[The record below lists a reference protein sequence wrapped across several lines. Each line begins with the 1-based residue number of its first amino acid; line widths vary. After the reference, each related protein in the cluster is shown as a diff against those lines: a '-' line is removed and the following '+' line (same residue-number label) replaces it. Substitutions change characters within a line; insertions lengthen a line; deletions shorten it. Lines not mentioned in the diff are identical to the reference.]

1 MRQPLAVVCA
11 VVVSFGLGV
20 LLAGSIG
27 APDGETEAST
37 WELVVPAAA
46 ERMWF
51 PPAEQYDNDGEPLS
65 DESFEELMAALEVA
79 MTAEETL
86 ADFEREA
93 DLHLWNFVRRLAIPE
108 VSDEQKERINAYMD
122 ALAEEHPD
130 SRAISQRRMLIDSY
144 SSPMPT
150 MPSFVGFA
158 TLFPDPE
165 GLPTEGEPFEDAQVD
180 RLLAILDATLNVPE
194 ATGNFEEEA
203 SVPLWQ
209 LGMQLQRGAVSE
221 EQTAR
226 VVAFLDKLAEKYPD
240 GAEKVDQQRYLIEN
254 LMPGRVAPNIVGTD
268 TEGVDFELEDYR
280 GRIVA
285 LIFSGQWCGP
295 CRGEYPYQRAMLDI
309 FEEDDVALLGVN
321 SDAVLDTIVQAKER
335 EGLAYRTWWDGQDQP
350 DAEYAATE
358 GPIATQWNVL
368 GWPQIYV
375 LDEEGVIRHTDK
387 RGGGLIAAVDAL
399 LMDKRM
405 REFEA
410 QREAAEAEAETE
422 EAEEAEGDEGETN
435 EEGKADGNSATEAE
449 RG

>member
-1 MRQPLAVVCA
+1 MKQPVAVVCA

-20 LLAGSIG
+20 LLAGGIG
-27 APDGETEAST
+27 APDAETDVF
-37 WELVVPAAA
+37 ELDIPAAA

-51 PPAEQYDNDGEPLS
+51 PDAAQYDNEGEPLS
-65 DESFEELMAALEVA
+65 DESFEELMSSLEVA

-93 DLHLWNFVRRLAIPE
+93 DLHLWNFIRRLAVPE
-108 VSDEQKERINAYMD
+108 VSDEQKERINAYLD
-122 ALAEEHPD
+122 ALAEAHPD
-130 SRAISQRRMLIDSY
+130 SRAISQRSMLVDSY
-144 SSPMPT
+144 ASPMPT

-165 GLPTEGEPFEDAQVD
+165 GLPSDGEPFEDAHVEQ
-180 RLLAILDATLNVPE
+180 LLAQLEATLNVPE
-194 ATGNFEEEA
+194 ASGNFEDEA
-203 SVPLWQ
+203 SIPLWQ
-209 LGMQLQRGAVSE
+209 LGMQLQRGTLSE
-221 EQTAR
+221 EQSLR
-226 VVAFLDKLAEKYPD
+226 VSAFMDRLAEKYPD
-240 GAEKVDQQRYLIEN
+240 AVEKLDQQRFVIEN
-254 LMPGRVAPNIVGTD
+254 LMPGKVAPNIVGKD
-268 TEGVDFELEDYR
+268 TEGVEFSLEDYR

-295 CRGEYPYQRAMLDI
+295 CRGEYPYQRAMLEI
-309 FEEDDVALLGVN
+309 YEEEDVALLGVN

-335 EGLAYRTWWDGQDQP
+335 EGLAYRTWWDGHSQP
-350 DAEYAATE
+350 DADQVAAE

-387 RGGGLIAAVDAL
+387 RGGSLIAAVDQL

-410 QREAAEAEAETE
+410 QREAAEAEEEAEPEAEGEAETE
-422 EAEEAEGDEGETN
+422 KGQA
-435 EEGKADGNSATEAE
+435 
-449 RG
+449 

>member
-11 VVVSFGLGV
+11 VIVSFGLGV
-20 LLAGSIG
+20 LLAGSMG
-27 APDGETEAST
+27 ASGDEAGT
-37 WELVVPAAA
+37 GAWELDVPAAA

-51 PPAEQYDNDGEPLS
+51 PPADQFDNEGEPLS
-65 DESFEELMAALEVA
+65 DEIFDELMAKLEVA

-108 VSDEQKERINAYMD
+108 VTDEQKERINAYMD

-130 SRAISQRRMLIDSY
+130 SRAISQRRRLIDSY
-144 SSPMPT
+144 SAPMPS

-180 RLLAILDATLNVPE
+180 QLLAILDATLNVPE
-194 ATGNFEEEA
+194 ATGNFEEEVA
-203 SVPLWQ
+203 VPLWQ
-209 LGMQLQRGAVSE
+209 MGNRLQRGTVSD

-240 GAEKVDQQRYLIEN
+240 AEEKLDQQRYLVEN

-268 TEGVDFELEDYR
+268 TEGVEFELEDYR
-280 GRIVA
+280 GKIVA

-295 CRGEYPYQRAMLDI
+295 CRGEYPYQRAMLEI
-309 FEEDDVALLGVN
+309 YEEDDVALLGVN

-335 EGLAYRTWWDGQDQP
+335 EGLAYRTWWDGHGQP
-350 DAEYAATE
+350 DAEQVAAE

-387 RGGGLIAAVDAL
+387 RGGSLIAAVDEL
-399 LMDKRM
+399 VMDKMM
-405 REFEA
+405 REFRA
-410 QREAAEAEAETE
+410 QQEAAENEAETE
-422 EAEEAEGDEGETN
+422 DDEDGDGDPV
-435 EEGKADGNSATEAE
+435 G
-449 RG
+449 